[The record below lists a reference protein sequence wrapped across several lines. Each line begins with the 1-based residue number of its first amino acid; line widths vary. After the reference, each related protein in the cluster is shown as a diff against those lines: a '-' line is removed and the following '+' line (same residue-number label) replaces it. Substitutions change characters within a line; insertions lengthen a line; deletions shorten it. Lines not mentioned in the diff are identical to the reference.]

1 MIILQRRKCFHP
13 GKVSQLNN
21 SNTSKIITKSKR
33 KPSIVPGS
41 KVELNREVGCLIPL
55 EKCPQTILFTM
66 AFESR
71 KLTKRKEY
79 FESMLEQIHLLKKS
93 KKYKID
99 LEHIE
104 YALKQKAFWFRKDQR
119 LQQLFRRFVQLW
131 LYNKYKGRKLNTEDP
146 ITLCEPEKA
155 ITLFDVRSRG
165 TYVYEAKPLLKYMES
180 ELSYTNW
187 LFPEP
192 KHPKNSLNNLQFTEG
207 QRIQIHQ
214 MLKSYRYTSWIL
226 EAYIKCQWNLVHFR
240 DIYFTALKLEGLK
253 SLIRNPSSEELQT
266 LLYEFIEDHYNYHDI
281 QFGSYL
287 PILQWAIKT
296 QPEDPYMKKWL
307 AVYHK
312 FTFLEITYG
321 KQFADANPRLSD
333 PLYDETERL
342 LTNTA
347 AISRLGKKRL
357 ESLSKPP
364 IYELPQQEPSLIRA
378 ITHTGLQIQAEL
390 LTGLINIMDDLESF
404 MNIVGDTE

>member
-1 MIILQRRKCFHP
+1 MIILQRRKQFHP
-13 GKVSQLNN
+13 GKFTNTNHSVSN
-21 SNTSKIITKSKR
+21 KSKR
-33 KPSIVPGS
+33 KPSVVHGS
-41 KVELNREVGCLIPL
+41 TLELKGEYGCLIPL
-55 EKCPQTILFTM
+55 EKCPQAILFTM

-79 FESMLEQIHLLKKS
+79 FESMVEQLRLLKKN
-93 KKYKID
+93 KKYKIE
-99 LEHIE
+99 LEHVEHAI
-104 YALKQKAFWFRKDQR
+104 KQKAFWFRKDQR
-119 LQQLFRRFVQLW
+119 LQQLFRQCVQQW
-131 LYNKYKGRKLNTEDP
+131 LYKRYKGRKLNIEDP
-146 ITLCEPEKA
+146 ITLCEPEKQ

-165 TYVYEAKPLLKYMES
+165 TYVYEAKPLLKYIES

-207 QRIQIHQ
+207 QRITIHQ
-214 MLKSYRYTSWIL
+214 ILKTYGYASWIL
-226 EAYIKCQWNLVHFR
+226 EAYMKCQWNLVTFR
-240 DIYFTALKLEGLK
+240 DTYYTALKLEGLQ

-266 LLYEFIEDHYNYHDI
+266 LLYEFVEDHYNYHDI
-281 QFGSYL
+281 QCGSYL

-296 QPEDPYMKKWL
+296 QAEDPYIQKWL
-307 AVYHK
+307 SVYNK
-312 FTFLEITYG
+312 FTTFEITYG

-357 ESLSKPP
+357 ETLTKPP
-364 IYELPQQEPSLIRA
+364 IYEVPQQTSSLVHA
-378 ITHTGLQIQAEL
+378 ITHTSLQIQAEL
-390 LTGLINIMDDLESF
+390 LTGLISIMDDLESF
-404 MNIVGDTE
+404 LNIEGDTE